1 MALQVLES
9 VATIGSQSSG
19 CGVENNFQMMPPYF
33 SGKCDDGD
41 GDDGD
46 DDDAGDDGDG
56 GGDQFSSDHLSR
68 QP

>member
-1 MALQVLES
+1 MCSAKLILPVLPK
-9 VATIGSQSSG
+9 THLCSSDQLSRQPG
-19 CGVENNFQMMPPYF
+19 G
-33 SGKCDDGD
+33 G
-41 GDDGD
+41 GDDVGD

>member
-1 MALQVLES
+1 MILPVLPK
-9 VATIGSQSSG
+9 THLCSSDQLSRQPG
-19 CGVENNFQMMPPYF
+19 G
-33 SGKCDDGD
+33 G
-41 GDDGD
+41 GDDVGD